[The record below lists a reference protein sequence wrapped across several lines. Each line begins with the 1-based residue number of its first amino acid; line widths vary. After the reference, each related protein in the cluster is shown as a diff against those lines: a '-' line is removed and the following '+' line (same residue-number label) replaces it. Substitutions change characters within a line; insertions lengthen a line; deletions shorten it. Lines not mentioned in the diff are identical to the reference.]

1 MQRAP
6 RSDRIGLQDTNIH
19 PHAHLQTHVHHS
31 LHLSMSRQPLQVPVA
46 DSLEHAARSM
56 VGSEEYPDE
65 WDNFS
70 RHAVVTPSRKHRS
83 AGAARATQQHF
94 VKNSKGPQQI

>member
-1 MQRAP
+1 M
-6 RSDRIGLQDTNIH
+6 I
-19 PHAHLQTHVHHS
+19 
-31 LHLSMSRQPLQVPVA
+31 
-46 DSLEHAARSM
+46 
-56 VGSEEYPDE
+56 GSEEYPDE

-94 VKNSKGPQQI
+94 VKICDTVIKCSLSASAVFRHGVRYFQSTIATMAQ

>member
-1 MQRAP
+1 
-6 RSDRIGLQDTNIH
+6 
-19 PHAHLQTHVHHS
+19 
-31 LHLSMSRQPLQVPVA
+31 
-46 DSLEHAARSM
+46 M

-83 AGAARATQQHF
+83 AGTARATQQHF
-94 VKNSKGPQQI
+94 VKKLSYSTLWLCNWNPVYSTLWAQLDREPVSKSARAIKRNHGLDSRISSGGGHPGPS